1 MSDSSTLALLH
12 LDGDLTNSGVS
23 PAKFT
28 VENGSPKFVDN
39 SKFGTKCLQFDG
51 RSSIACPYG
60 MGGITLGNQFTIDF
74 WAKYNNWQSYSCL
87 FTIGTTNNTNAICLF
102 SWHWNSTSIEYFFG
116 TFGGAAGTSFRI
128 DMNKNWHHFAITYN
142 NEYYDLFVDGKKKIS
157 KFHYKFNPQQSYK
170 IRFGGSIGESNEF
183 WLAGYMDEIRISNCV
198 RYTSDFTPEG
208 GHTPL
213 WL

>member
-39 SKFGTKCLQFDG
+39 PKFGTKCLQFDG

-60 MGGITLGNQFTIDF
+60 AGDITLGKQFTIDF
-74 WAKYNNWQSYSCL
+74 WGRVVGNWTRNCF
-87 FTIGTTNNTNAICLF
+87 FTIGTTHNTNALSF
-102 SWHWNSTSIEYFFG
+102 FEFEATNRWYFG
-116 TFGGAAGTSFRI
+116 TYGISARTYNLPAN
-128 DMNKNWHHFAITYN
+128 DQKWHHYAIVYN
-142 NEYYDLFVDGKKKIS
+142 NGTYTLYFDGKS
-157 KFHYKFNPQQSYK
+157 QGTYAYTFNPKSGYR

-183 WLAGYMDEIRISNCV
+183 WLNGYMDEIRISNCV

-208 GHTPL
+208 GHTQP